1 MSPDPNKKS
10 ERAFQCRDILW
21 ETFEQMARE
30 LECSVDYLIN
40 EAMKQYAR
48 QRSRIGRTDSVPAA
62 AGMGTSSLASAG
74 ARVPQ
79 PAASGNVQATPPS
92 LAHGG
97 RPALP
102 APTPPPPLAAG
113 GYVPPPPLPP
123 PPVIAPRLGPSLG
136 PSLGATLSGG
146 RPLPPPPPPSLGAR
160 SNMLGAPPPLPAPLP
175 LAPPPQQ
182 PPPPQQHSAQ
192 QHSAQQHSAQQ
203 HTSQQHSAQGQ
214 PQQPMMMMPAG
225 VRMLVA
231 VYMGEQ
237 VAITKDRFI
246 IGRGRQSSDLT
257 IKDPNVS
264 RQHAM
269 VEFHNGQYYMVDLGS
284 TNGVEYNGQR
294 VAKQLIVD
302 GDTFRICDHEVRFVF
317 A

>member
-10 ERAFQCRDILW
+10 ERAFQCRDVLW

-48 QRSRIGRTDSVPAA
+48 QRSRARTDSVPAA
-62 AGMGTSSLASAG
+62 PGLVPAMGP
-74 ARVPQ
+74 RVPTASPSGPVPQ
-79 PAASGNVQATPPS
+79 AGGGLAAGP
-92 LAHGG
+92 
-97 RPALP
+97 RPVLP
-102 APTPPPPLAAG
+102 APPAPLPAG
-113 GYVPPPPLPP
+113 GGYLPPPPLPP
-123 PPVIAPRLGPSLG
+123 PPVIAPRPGAVGVGAGP
-136 PSLGATLSGG
+136 PARPMAPALGARAPALAGPPMPATPAPMHV
-146 RPLPPPPPPSLGAR
+146 PLPPHAVAAH
-160 SNMLGAPPPLPAPLP
+160 AP
-175 LAPPPQQ
+175 
-182 PPPPQQHSAQ
+182 
-192 QHSAQQHSAQQ
+192 
-203 HTSQQHSAQGQ
+203 
-214 PQQPMMMMPAG
+214 G
-225 VRMLVA
+225 VRSLTA

-237 VAITKDRFI
+237 VPITKERFV

-269 VEFHNGQYYMVDLGS
+269 VEFYNGQYYMVDLGS

-294 VAKQLIVD
+294 ITKQLIAD

>member
-48 QRSRIGRTDSVPAA
+48 QRNRVGRTDALPAAGALGAGLPAMNAMNVPAA
-62 AGMGTSSLASAG
+62 APSA
-74 ARVPQ
+74 
-79 PAASGNVQATPPS
+79 NVQAPSPPG
-92 LAHGG
+92 LTLGNRAGL
-97 RPALP
+97 PMPPLP
-102 APTPPPPLAAG
+102 AAAG
-113 GYVPPPPLPP
+113 GYLPPPPLPP
-123 PPVIAPRLGPSLG
+123 PPVIAPRLGSTMAGTLGGGRAPLPAPSA
-136 PSLGATLSGG
+136 LGARSPLLGG
-146 RPLPPPPPPSLGAR
+146 PALGPPSLGVPP
-160 SNMLGAPPPLPAPLP
+160 SFGVPPSLGVPSSLGAPPPLPAPLP
-175 LAPPPQQ
+175 LAAPPVAAPPPQ
-182 PPPPQQHSAQ
+182 PS
-192 QHSAQQHSAQQ
+192 
-203 HTSQQHSAQGQ
+203 TTG
-214 PQQPMMMMPAG
+214 
-225 VRMLVA
+225 RTLVA
-231 VYMGEQ
+231 CYMNEQ
-237 VAITKDRFI
+237 VPITKDRFV

-269 VEFHNGQYYMVDLGS
+269 VEFHNGQYYMVDLSS

-294 VAKQLIVD
+294 VARQLIVD

>member
-48 QRSRIGRTDSVPAA
+48 QRSRVGRTDSVPAA
-62 AGMGTSSLASAG
+62 GGGSLGASPIGAIG
-74 ARVPQ
+74 ARGVPM
-79 PAASGNVQATPPS
+79 PSPSGSVGGGMHGPGPPS
-92 LAHGG
+92 MTLGP

-102 APTPPPPLAAG
+102 GPPLPVAG
-113 GYVPPPPLPP
+113 GYLPPPPLPP
-123 PPVIAPRLGPSLG
+123 PPVIAPRLGATLG
-136 PSLGATLSGG
+136 GTLSG
-146 RPLPPPPPPSLGAR
+146 RPPLPAPPSLGSR
-160 SNMLGAPPPLPAPLP
+160 PPMLGAPPPLPAPLP
-175 LAPPPQQ
+175 LSSPMQAPHGSVQAP
-182 PPPPQQHSAQ
+182 
-192 QHSAQQHSAQQ
+192 
-203 HTSQQHSAQGQ
+203 AQG
-214 PQQPMMMMPAG
+214 G
-225 VRMLVA
+225 RVLVA
-231 VYMGEQ
+231 FYMGEQ
-237 VAITKDRFI
+237 VPITKDRFV

-269 VEFHNGQYYMVDLGS
+269 VEFHSGQYYMVDLGS

-294 VAKQLIVD
+294 ITKQLIVD

>member
-48 QRSRIGRTDSVPAA
+48 QRNRVGRTDSVPAA
-62 AGMGTSSLASAG
+62 GGLGTSSLASA
-74 ARVPQ
+74 RVPP
-79 PAASGNVQATPPS
+79 PAPSGNAQTTPPS
-92 LAHGG
+92 LALSQ
-97 RPALP
+97 RPALAMP
-102 APTPPPPLAAG
+102 HAPPLPPPVGG
-113 GYVPPPPLPP
+113 GYLPPPPLPP
-123 PPVIAPRLGPSLG
+123 PPVIAPRLGATMGGTLG
-136 PSLGATLSGG
+136 TLSGG
-146 RPLPPPPPPSLGAR
+146 RPPLPPPSLGGR
-160 SNMLGAPPPLPAPLP
+160 SMLGAPPPLPAPPPL
-175 LAPPPQQ
+175 LAPT
-182 PPPPQQHSAQ
+182 HAG
-192 QHSAQQHSAQQ
+192 
-203 HTSQQHSAQGQ
+203 QGGHGGHA
-214 PQQPMMMMPAG
+214 PMSPHAHAPAPAPG
-225 VRMLVA
+225 ARVLVA
-231 VYMGEQ
+231 YYMGEQ
-237 VAITKDRFI
+237 VPITKDRFV

-269 VEFHNGQYYMVDLGS
+269 VEFNNGQYYMVDLGS

-294 VAKQLIVD
+294 INKQLIVD
-302 GDTFRICDHEVRFVF
+302 GDSFRICDHEVRFAF

>member
-48 QRSRIGRTDSVPAA
+48 QRTRVGRTDSVPASGGLGPSPA
-62 AGMGTSSLASAG
+62 ATG
-74 ARVPQ
+74 RVPAA
-79 PAASGNVQATPPS
+79 AASGSVGGLHTPSPG
-92 LAHGG
+92 LALGPRAG
-97 RPALP
+97 LA
-102 APTPPPPLAAG
+102 PPLPVAG
-113 GYVPPPPLPP
+113 GYLPPPPLPP
-123 PPVIAPRLGPSLG
+123 PPVIAPRLG
-136 PSLGATLSGG
+136 ATLGGTLGG
-146 RPLPPPPPPSLGAR
+146 RPPLPAPPTLGSRPPL
-160 SNMLGAPPPLPAPLP
+160 MGAPPPLPAPHP
-175 LAPPPQQ
+175 LASPMPAPA
-182 PPPPQQHSAQ
+182 H
-192 QHSAQQHSAQQ
+192 
-203 HTSQQHSAQGQ
+203 Q
-214 PQQPMMMMPAG
+214 PQPAPSG
-225 VRMLVA
+225 RVLVA
-231 VYMGEQ
+231 YYMGEQ
-237 VAITKDRFI
+237 VPITKDRFV

-269 VEFHNGQYYMVDLGS
+269 VEFQNGQYYMVDLGS

-294 VAKQLIVD
+294 ISKQLIVD